1 MPIDIFAPATLDI
14 AVKQLP
20 PAPSFLKDKFFKRVQ
35 LEPTIKILF
44 DIYKGKRRVAP
55 FVSPNNKAPVAE
67 KIGYSTNEAVAPL
80 VSVKDVTNIEDI
92 MKRTA
97 GETLINSGISP
108 DERALTLLAQT
119 MTDFDEMITRRE
131 EVMCAQA
138 LFEGKINVIGEDV
151 NYTIDFGLTNKGT
164 ASVLWDAESSTADP
178 IKDLK
183 AWASQCAIK
192 GYRTPDTCVMSR
204 NAYNAFVD
212 RCMALGYFDQ
222 KNFIDV
228 SIKPERLE
236 GGVTYVG
243 RLLDPSMELY
253 VYEEWYVDDWTN
265 PDKPVEKPII
275 PKGHILLGSTSAKA
289 TFYYGCLTF
298 TDPITKAFRTIM
310 NRRGADSW
318 VQKDPDARM
327 FKICARPLP
336 VPQEVDAWFAGKVAA
351 SK

>member
-20 PAPSFLKDKFFKRVQ
+20 PTPSFLRDKFFKRVQ
-35 LEPTIKILF
+35 LEPTKKIIF
-44 DIYKGKRRVAP
+44 DVYKGKRRVAP
-55 FVSPNNKAPVAE
+55 FVSENNKSPVAE
-67 KIGYSTNEAVAPL
+67 KIGYSTNEATAPL

-151 NYTIDFGLTNKGT
+151 NYTVDFGLTNKGT

-236 GGVTYVG
+236 GGVTHVG

-265 PDKPVEKPII
+265 PDAPVEKPII
-275 PKGHILLGSTSAKA
+275 PKGHILLGSTSAKS
-289 TFYYGCLTF
+289 TFYYGSMTF

-310 NRRGADSW
+310 GKRGADSW

-327 FKICARPLP
+327 FKLCARPLP
-336 VPQEVDAWFAGKVAA
+336 VPQEVDAWFAAKVAA
-351 SK
+351 SE

>member
-80 VSVKDVTNIEDI
+80 VSVKDITTIEDT

-97 GETLINSGISP
+97 GEILINSGISP

-164 ASVLWDAESSTADP
+164 ASVLWDAASSTADP
-178 IKDLK
+178 IEDLK
-183 AWASQCAIK
+183 SWASQCAIK
-192 GYRTPDTCVMSR
+192 GYRTPNTCVMSR
-204 NAYNAFVD
+204 NAYNAFVK

-222 KNFIDV
+222 KNFLDV

-236 GGVTYVG
+236 GGVTYAG
-243 RLLDPSMELY
+243 RLLDPSMDIY
-253 VYEEWYVDDWTN
+253 IYEEWYIDDWTD
-265 PDKPVEKPII
+265 PDEPTEKPII
-275 PKGHILLGSTSAKA
+275 PKGYILLGSTNAKA
-289 TFYYGCLTF
+289 TMYYGCLTF
-298 TDPITKAFRTIM
+298 TDPKTDAFRTIM
-310 NRRGADSW
+310 SRRGADSW
-318 VQKDPDARM
+318 VDKDPDGRY
-327 FKICARPLP
+327 FKLCARPLP
-336 VPQEVDAWFAGKVAA
+336 TPQEIDSWYSAKVAA
-351 SK
+351 SE

>member
-20 PAPSFLKDKFFKRVQ
+20 PTPSFLRDKFFKRVQ
-35 LEPTIKILF
+35 LEPTKKIIF
-44 DIYKGKRRVAP
+44 DVYKGKRRVAP
-55 FVSPNNKAPVAE
+55 FVSENNKSPVAE
-67 KIGYSTNEAVAPL
+67 KIGYSTNESTAPL

-151 NYTIDFGLTNKGT
+151 NYTVDFGLTNKGT

-212 RCMALGYFDQ
+212 RCLALGYFDQ

-236 GGVTYVG
+236 GGVTYAG
-243 RLLDPSMELY
+243 RLLDPSLEIY
-253 VYEEWYVDDWTN
+253 IYEEWYVDDWTN
-265 PDKPVEKPII
+265 PDSPVEKPFI
-275 PKGHILLGSTSAKA
+275 PKGHILLGSTSAKF

-310 NRRGADSW
+310 NKRGADSW

-327 FKICARPLP
+327 FKLCARPLP

-351 SK
+351 SE